1 MFHSLGAEV
10 AGRDESP
17 VLEQAEKYSD
27 CDITSTFNYK
37 EAANLIVMSTMRNR
51 TPLEENKK
59 KMATGGPRSTG
70 VFTPIPKTNSLS
82 FIVC

>member
-27 CDITSTFNYK
+27 CDITSTFNCK

-59 KMATGGPRSTG
+59 KDGYRWSSINWRFYSDSQERTR
-70 VFTPIPKTNSLS
+70 
-82 FIVC
+82 